1 MSALLLAVLA
11 ATPSPALLEL
21 PPPHEGP
28 PAAELAPKRVQRLD
42 GPGFEVLRRELGDP
56 RVVDQW
62 TAACG
67 AEAAWLA
74 VDEAR
79 RVTAVGL
86 FSQTSIWQ
94 VLALSGRGVASFNEA
109 SEKPPEWVPPALVDA
124 VRERRAQVM
133 GTSGTQV
140 LAVDPRDG
148 SRIVYGYDFGYA
160 RVRSTREGPVR
171 TAAFPPDQPAPVS
184 TPLHAAWF
192 DASRA
197 VEAPWLLAAADPWQE
212 VSLHLRAPDGTERTL
227 LSLQRRESRG
237 DYRVTA
243 LETLRVPSR
252 AQPIISLLI
261 DGAHVVLWPETKE
274 RGTGFVARAQGVP
287 VVGRPPLP
295 PGETNQPRAR
305 GRACSDARQE
315 QRRERIFSPK
325 LFEWRGRAF
334 AAYLEEETRL
344 SWRFG
349 VVPRPAKTPA
359 EDETTCD
366 WLVDAQRSH
375 TALVLAAFT
384 GDGHLREVTRAE
396 VHAVGGKVELARS
409 GDVLTVATSS
419 LQAVTTTRFELVQVM
434 RAAEPDPR
442 PGQ

>member
-1 MSALLLAVLA
+1 MSVLLLAVLA
-11 ATPSPALLEL
+11 AAPSAGLLEL
-21 PPPHEGP
+21 PPLREGP
-28 PAAELAPKRVQRLD
+28 TAQVLAPASAQRLD
-42 GPGFEVLRRELGDP
+42 GTRLEVLRREFGDP
-56 RVVDQW
+56 RVIDQW

-79 RVTAVGL
+79 RVTAIGL

-94 VLALSGRGVASFNEA
+94 VLALSAYGAASFNEA

-124 VRERRAQVM
+124 VRERRARVM
-133 GTSGTQV
+133 GTGGMQL
-140 LAVDPRDG
+140 LAEDPRDG
-148 SRIVYGYDFGYA
+148 SRFVYGFDFGYA

-171 TAAFPPDQPAPVS
+171 TAAFPPDQPAPLR
-184 TPLHAAWF
+184 TPIHAAWF

-212 VSLHLRAPDGTERTL
+212 VSLHLRAPDGTERLL
-227 LSLQRRESRG
+227 LSLPKRESRG
-237 DYRVTA
+237 DYRVSA
-243 LETLRVPSR
+243 LETLRLPSR
-252 AQPIISLLI
+252 AQPIVSVLV

-274 RGTGFVARAQGVP
+274 RGTGFVARAQAVP
-287 VVGRPPLP
+287 VVGRPPPP

-305 GRACSDARQE
+305 GPACSDATQQ
-315 QRRERIFSPK
+315 QRRVGVSSPR

-334 AAYLEEETRL
+334 AAYLEEETTV

-349 VVPRPAKTPA
+349 AVPRPGKTPA
-359 EDETTCD
+359 EDELTCD
-366 WLVDAQRSH
+366 WLADAQRSH

-384 GDGHLREVTRAE
+384 DDGHLREVARAD
-396 VHAVGGKVELARS
+396 VHAVGGKLELERS

-419 LQAVTTTRFELVQVM
+419 LQAVTATRFDLVKVM
-434 RAAEPDPR
+434 SAAEPGPR
-442 PGQ
+442 R